1 MSSGVGRV
9 WKDLSLDQLMPW
21 RGGSDSITNLAGNIF
36 APGAYSLYGEYSDQ
50 KDEKEAEAEATEK
63 AASEAA
69 AAEEKANADALAAA
83 AEAESEKLRKRKG
96 YKATILTGT
105 NQDSLGPAPTG
116 KAALMG

>member
-1 MSSGVGRV
+1 MSSGVGKV
-9 WKDLSLDQLMPW
+9 FKAITLDQFMPW
-21 RGGSDSITNLAGNIF
+21 RGDSDPISNLAGNIF
-36 APGAYSLYGEYSDQ
+36 MPGVYTGVGMYKEQ
-50 KDEKEAEAEATEK
+50 KEEKEAEAAATEK
-63 AASEAA
+63 AAAEAA
-69 AAEEKANADALAAA
+69 AAEEKANADSLAAA